1 MQFDIWTQS
10 LLTAMNTLWGKL
22 AGFIPNLL
30 GALVVVLLGFV
41 IAKLLDAL
49 LSKLDVYKRQ
59 SPPCST
65 TAPSPTACTRASI
78 TSWSPCPPACSAWS
92 ARKPAPPG

>member
-41 IAKLLDAL
+41 IAKR
-49 LSKLDVYKRQ
+49 SMR
-59 SPPCST
+59 CF
-65 TAPSPTACTRASI
+65 PSCWP
-78 TSWSPCPPACSAWS
+78 SWAWT
-92 ARKPAPPG
+92 G